1 MTTKTADSQNFETE
15 LKTTEL
21 GEFIIKNKAIMV
33 IIIVLVIL
41 GILGA
46 GVFHAMDLKNE
57 AKAANS
63 YHAYEVSSLKDFTD
77 SKIDA
82 DALVAAFE
90 TVSKENTAH
99 NATFTSALLTFD
111 ALTAKGNDAQALK
124 IIKDITA
131 KNSFQAIL
139 LNTRQAVALEKS
151 GDIDGAIKKLEALQ
165 TLDVKVQEGKNYID
179 LGRLYL
185 KKGNNDMAKKSFEF
199 VKTLNTESV
208 FKSLADHYLQTLK

>member
-21 GEFIIKNKAIMV
+21 GEFLLKNKAIM
-33 IIIVLVIL
+33 IIIVLLVIL

-57 AKAANS
+57 AKASNL
-63 YHAYEVSSLKDFTD
+63 YHSYEVSALKDFTE
-77 SKIDA
+77 SKLDA
-82 DALVAAFE
+82 DGLVAAFE
-90 TVSKENTAH
+90 KVAKENSAH
-99 NATFTSALLTFD
+99 HAKFTSALLTFD
-111 ALTAKGNDAQALK
+111 ALTSKGNDTQALK
-124 IIKDITA
+124 IIKDLTS
-131 KNSFQAIL
+131 KNSFQTVL

-165 TLDVKVQEGKNYID
+165 TLDVKVQEGKTYID
-179 LGRLYL
+179 LGRLYQ
-185 KKGNNDMAKKSFEF
+185 KKGNTDMAKKSFEF

-208 FKSLADHYLQTLK
+208 FKSLADYYLQTLK